1 MWNRD
6 VLLVSKRGLV
16 QDSTED
22 VLNIFFIFF
31 FLDLVEIFL
40 FFLSLC
46 IVKKSVVIMLSDVV
60 ECF

>member
-22 VLNIFFIFF
+22 VLNIFIFF